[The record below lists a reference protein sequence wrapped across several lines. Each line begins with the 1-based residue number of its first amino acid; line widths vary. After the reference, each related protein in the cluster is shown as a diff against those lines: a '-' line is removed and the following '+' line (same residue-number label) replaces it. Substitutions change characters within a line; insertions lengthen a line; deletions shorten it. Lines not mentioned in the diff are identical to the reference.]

1 MAKIP
6 MTPRGYQTL
15 KDELDR
21 LKRVERPK
29 NIQDIAEARAHGDLS
44 ENAEYAAAK
53 ERQSFIEG
61 RMREIETQIADAEVI
76 DTSNMTPDK
85 VVFGAT
91 VVLEDTD
98 SGDKKQF
105 TIVGQHEIELKD
117 GRISVHSPVGK
128 ALIGHRVGDIV
139 TIVAPA
145 KTTEYQVLEI
155 RFDA

>member
-6 MTPRGYQTL
+6 MTPRGYQAL

-44 ENAEYAAAK
+44 ENAEYSAAK

-76 DTSNMTPDK
+76 DSRNMSPDK

-98 SGDKKQF
+98 SGNKKQF
-105 TIVGQHEIELKD
+105 TIVGQYEIDLKD

>member
-6 MTPRGYQTL
+6 MTPRGYQKL

-44 ENAEYAAAK
+44 ENAEYSAAK

-76 DTSNMTPDK
+76 DSRNMSPDK

-98 SGDKKQF
+98 SGNKKQF
-105 TIVGQHEIELKD
+105 TIVGQYEIDLKD

>member
-6 MTPRGYQTL
+6 MTPRGYQML

-61 RMREIETQIADAEVI
+61 RTREIETQIADAEVI
-76 DTSNMTPDK
+76 DTTNMSADK

-91 VVLEDTD
+91 VVMEDTE
-98 SGDKKQF
+98 SGDKKQV
-105 TIVGQHEIELKD
+105 TIVGQHEIDLKG
-117 GRISVHSPVGK
+117 GRISAHSPVGK
-128 ALIGHRVGDIV
+128 ALIGHRVGDLV

-145 KTTEYQVLEI
+145 KTSEYQVLEI
-155 RFDA
+155 RFDP